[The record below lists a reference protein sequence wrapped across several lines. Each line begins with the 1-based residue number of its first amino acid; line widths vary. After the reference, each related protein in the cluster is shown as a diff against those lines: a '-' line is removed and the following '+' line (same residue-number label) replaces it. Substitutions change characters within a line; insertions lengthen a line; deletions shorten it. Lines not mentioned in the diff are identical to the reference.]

1 MLNLPYACAS
11 TILSDATTIN
21 HTDGLNYWRPDN
33 DNASFANPTNS
44 TNKNEVL
51 STQFLQ
57 DASFT
62 KVKNVA
68 LSYNIDKSILKIA
81 DLKLT
86 ISAQNLLTF
95 TKYKGF
101 DPETSTSSN
110 DIDGAVDVGAYPSA
124 RTFTLGIQ
132 ARF

>member
-1 MLNLPYACAS
+1 MP
-11 TILSDATTIN
+11 ATTIN
-21 HTDGLNYWRPDN
+21 HLDGLDYWTPEN
-33 DNASFANPTNS
+33 ENAAFANPTNS
-44 TNKNEVL
+44 SNKNEVL

-62 KVKNVA
+62 KIKNMA
-68 LSYNIDKSILKIA
+68 LSYNIGRNILKIA
-81 DLKLT
+81 DLKIT
-86 ISAQNLLTF
+86 VSAQNLLTI

-124 RTFTLGIQ
+124 RTFTIGIQ